1 MLILQVLIAGIK
13 FKQIQTSLFVVRKI
27 SRKSRKP
34 HGISREKRRFKP
46 KPSWRSARSV
56 EKILVGSP
64 WSPAIGREGKRLPS
78 LAGQPRDFLVWLLPV
93 GACRITV
100 CLLVRPSASPVLPS
114 IALQVFAV
122 VACFGCS
129 CFHLL
134 FVFEWRQM
142 ARSTATG

>member
-27 SRKSRKP
+27 SRKP
-34 HGISREKRRFKP
+34 HGISRKKRRFKP

-56 EKILVGSP
+56 EKIWSGLPGARPSVVKGSGCP
-64 WSPAIGREGKRLPS
+64 VLPGSRAI
-78 LAGQPRDFLVWLLPV
+78 FLVWLLPV
-93 GACRITV
+93 WAGSITV
-100 CLLVRPSASPVLPS
+100 CFFIGSAASPLVPA
-114 IALQVFAV
+114 IGLQVFAV

-129 CFHLL
+129 RFHNR

-142 ARSTATG
+142 SRSTATG